1 MQGSMLDTIYGK
13 LESQKAALIILS
25 PDAIQANMI
34 RPITDFLFEKI
45 GLFPR
50 YKFSISHT
58 NKTIRE
64 FYKNSNIEKRR
75 FEILDQLFLS
85 GESIGFVYEGENLYE
100 TLTFIKGLSHPAKCK
115 TDQIRGFFWCDSKV
129 FNLIHSS
136 DNSQEA
142 LRELEILSNSI
153 KVSTFNPESSLGQSQ
168 NFGYEHSGLYNLS
181 KFISNNNSSCM
192 QRINSMLKSKAEP
205 LFRANYIFDRIVQ
218 IKLDRKSNE
227 YKFFSSLREL
237 DINEAKSNLKNF
249 QGLSSWELA
258 TIESFVDGII
268 EWNLDYFEKH

>member
-64 FYKNSNIEKRR
+64 FYKNSNIGKRR

-100 TLTFIKGLSHPAKCK
+100 TLTLIKGLSHPAKCK

-153 KVSTFNPESSLGQSQ
+153 KVSTFNPKSSLGQSQ